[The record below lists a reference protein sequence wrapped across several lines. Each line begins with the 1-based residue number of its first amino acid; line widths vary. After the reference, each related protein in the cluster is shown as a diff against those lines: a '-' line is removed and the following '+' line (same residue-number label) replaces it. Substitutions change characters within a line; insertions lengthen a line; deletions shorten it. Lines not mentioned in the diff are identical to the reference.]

1 MVQPPPAPAAEAKRE
16 WTLTAVAWLAALEST
31 VLIAVIALGSYRA
44 GPLLIALLALKYVF
58 IWGLLRRRPGA
69 WLALLLFEGTTAFA
83 AVAKP
88 GLPMYERTLEES
100 ASLGCIVLLAA
111 AAALFP
117 TPKIPPS

>member
-1 MVQPPPAPAAEAKRE
+1 MTDHRE
-16 WTLTAVAWLAALEST
+16 WSLSAAAGLAALEST
-31 VLIAVIALGSYRA
+31 VLIAVITLGSYRA
-44 GPLLIALLALKYVF
+44 APLLIGFLALKYVF

-69 WLALLLFEGTTAFA
+69 WLALFLFEGTTAFA

-88 GLPMYERTLEES
+88 GLPMYERALEETV
-100 ASLGCIVLLAA
+100 SLGCIVLLAA